1 MANEMAQAEALW
13 GQILDELKEVLSEV
27 TVLRYFGGTAGV
39 SLADGVLTVSVPED
53 KDEGQLAPFETFV
66 GNALVKVGAPVGT
79 RVAYRRAAPVAR
91 AKEAPAARPG
101 GVGEGRAPVGGGLLP
116 HLTFANFVE
125 GPGNQFP
132 LVMARYVAQ
141 HPGDEA
147 SRTNPLFMHGPTGVG
162 KTHLLHAIG
171 NMARELNPGLRVLYT
186 TSEQL
191 MNEYM
196 HQWSVGGQSDNA
208 KEAFREKY
216 RTPDI
221 LLVDDIQYMAGKTG
235 LQTEFFNI
243 FNALKDAHR
252 QIVMTSDRAP
262 TEIPDLVDRLVS
274 RFQSGITADVDI
286 PAYETR
292 MNILL
297 LKLRA
302 HPDVT
307 LGQDILEFIAR
318 RVSSSVRALEG
329 ALSTTVNYARLFPGN
344 PGAVTVEVLEKSVL
358 RGYIQNEET
367 FVRLTCADI
376 QKAVCDYFGVTLEE
390 LLGKSREKKIA
401 TPRQIGVFLCR
412 KLTPSSTTEI
422 GRAFNRNHATI
433 LYSSSTVQDLY
444 KKGDHETATALKTLA
459 ERLGRTT
466 GDLN

>member
-1 MANEMAQAEALW
+1 METTGSDAASLW
-13 GQILDELKEVLSEV
+13 QGILDELKEILSEV
-27 TVLRYFGGTAGV
+27 TVLRYFGGTEGV
-39 SLADGVLTVSVPED
+39 SLANGVLTVRLPED
-53 KDEGQLAPFETFV
+53 KEGAQLAPFEAFV
-66 GNALVKVGAPVGT
+66 TAAL
-79 RVAYRRAAPVAR
+79 
-91 AKEAPAARPG
+91 AKHVG
-101 GVGEGRAPVGGGLLP
+101 GVGASVRYVRPEPKPAATPARPDRAGRVGEGGGLLP

-132 LVMARYVAQ
+132 LVMAKYVAQ

-171 NMARELNPGLRVLYT
+171 NLARELNPGLRVLYT

-196 HQWSVGGQSDNA
+196 RQWSAGAGQSDTV

-221 LLVDDIQYMAGKTG
+221 LLVDDIQYMAGKQG
-235 LQTEFFNI
+235 LQNEFFNI
-243 FNALKDAHR
+243 FNALKDARR

-262 TEIPDLVDRLVS
+262 SEIPDLVDRLVS

-302 HPDVT
+302 YPDVT
-307 LGQDILEFIAR
+307 LSQPVLEFIAQ

-329 ALSTTVNYARLFPGN
+329 ALATTVNYARMFPGN
-344 PGAVTVEVLEKSVL
+344 AESAVTVDVLEKTIL
-358 RGYIQNEET
+358 RNYIQQEEAI
-367 FVRLTCADI
+367 VHLTCADI
-376 QKAVCDYFGVTLEE
+376 QKAVCDYFALPVEE
-390 LLGKSREKKIA
+390 LTGKSREKKVA
-401 TPRQIGVFLCR
+401 GPRQIGIFLCR
-412 KLTPSSTTEI
+412 KLTSCSTTEI
-422 GRAFNRNHATI
+422 GRAFNRNHATV
-433 LYSSSTVQDLY
+433 LYSSSTVQTLY
-444 KKGDHETATALKTLA
+444 KGGDPETATALKALV
-459 ERLGRTT
+459 EKLGRTT

>member
-1 MANEMAQAEALW
+1 MEQDRTEADVLW
-13 GQILDELKEVLSEV
+13 QRALDELKDVLSEV
-27 TVLRYFGGTAGV
+27 TVLRYFGGTTGV
-39 SLADGVLTVSVPED
+39 SLERGTLTVLLPEE
-53 KDEGQLAPFETFV
+53 KEAGQLAPFATFV
-66 GNALVKVGAPVGT
+66 ENALGKVGAPEGT
-79 RVAYRRAAPVAR
+79 KVTYRKAPKPEPVAVPQASR
-91 AKEAPAARPG
+91 
-101 GVGEGRAPVGGGLLP
+101 VGAGAGRVPTQTGLLP
-116 HLTFANFVE
+116 TLTFDNFVE

-141 HPGDEA
+141 HPGDED

-171 NMARELNPGLRVLYT
+171 NMAVSLNPELKVLYT

-196 HQWSVGGQSDNA
+196 HQWSVGGQNDNA

-221 LLVDDIQYMAGKTG
+221 LLVDDIQYMSGKAG
-235 LQTEFFNI
+235 LQNEFFNI
-243 FNALKDAHR
+243 FNALKDARR

-297 LKLRA
+297 LKLRGY
-302 HPDVT
+302 PDVT
-307 LGQDILEFIAR
+307 LGQEILEFIAK

-329 ALSTTVNYARLFPGN
+329 ALATTVNYARMFPGN
-344 PGAVTVEVLEKSVL
+344 PGAITVEVLEKSIL
-358 RGYIQNEET
+358 KGYIHDEET
-367 FVRLTCADI
+367 LVRLTCADI
-376 QKAVCDYFGVTLEE
+376 QRAVCDYFGVSMDE
-390 LLGKSREKKIA
+390 LTGKSREKKIA

-412 KLTPSSTTEI
+412 KLTSSSTTDI
-422 GRAFNRNHATI
+422 GRAFNRNHATV

-444 KKGDHETATALKTLA
+444 KKGDSETCTALKALV
-459 ERLGRTT
+459 EKLGKTT

>member
-1 MANEMAQAEALW
+1 MDMDTAKADLLWRQAL
-13 GQILDELKEVLSEV
+13 QELNEVLSEV
-27 TVLRYFGGTAGV
+27 TVLRYFGGTKGV
-39 SLADGVLTVSVPED
+39 SLEGDTLTVRLPED
-53 KDEGQLAPFETFV
+53 KEAGQLAPFATFV
-66 GNALVKVGAPVGT
+66 GNALEKVGAPVGVK
-79 RVAYRRAAPVAR
+79 VAYRKAEPPKPVVAAPER
-91 AKEAPAARPG
+91 RG
-101 GVGEGRAPVGGGLLP
+101 GVGESRPASATGLLP
-116 HLTFANFVE
+116 TLTFDNFVE

-132 LVMARYVAQ
+132 LAMARYVAQ
-141 HPGDEA
+141 NPNDEDKRA
-147 SRTNPLFMHGPTGVG
+147 NPLFMHGPTGVG

-171 NMARELNPGLRVLYT
+171 NMAVAVNPTLRVLYT

-196 HQWSVGGQSDNA
+196 HQWSVGGQNDNA

-221 LLVDDIQYMAGKTG
+221 LLVDDIQYLAGKAG
-235 LQTEFFNI
+235 LQNEFFNI

-302 HPDVT
+302 YPDVS
-307 LGQDILEFIAR
+307 LGKEILEFIAK

-329 ALSTTVNYARLFPGN
+329 ALATTVNYARMFPGN
-344 PGAVTVEVLEKSVL
+344 PGVITVEVLEKSIL
-358 RGYIQNEET
+358 KGYIKDEEAL
-367 FVRLTCADI
+367 VRLTCADI
-376 QKAVCDYFGVTLEE
+376 QKAVCDYFGVSMDE
-390 LLGKSREKKIA
+390 LTGKSREKKIA

-412 KLTPSSTTEI
+412 KLTSSSTTDI
-422 GRAFNRNHATI
+422 GRAFNRNHATV
-433 LYSSSTVQDLY
+433 LYSSSTVQNLY
-444 KKGDHETATALKTLA
+444 KKGDSETATALKALV
-459 ERLGRTT
+459 ERLGKTT